1 MLQEGSRFPCS
12 ILTASPDYDYGDGD
26 GEDNDCGDDDDDYDD
41 GDVEDNYCDDDDDD
55 DDDSD
60 TWRKKR
66 CWVISCTSS
75 SLTSY

>member
-1 MLQEGSRFPCS
+1 MIP
-12 ILTASPDYDYGDGD
+12 IVDLTDVTLAIEDTYEVD
-26 GEDNDCGDDDDDYDD
+26 EDNDCG
-41 GDVEDNYCDDDDDD
+41 DDDD

>member
-1 MLQEGSRFPCS
+1 MLQEGSRSPCS
-12 ILTASPDYDYGDGD
+12 ISTASPDYDYGYGD
-26 GEDNDCGDDDDDYDD
+26 GEDNDCGDDDDD
-41 GDVEDNYCDDDDDD
+41 
-55 DDDSD
+55 DDSDD

>member
-1 MLQEGSRFPCS
+1 MLQEGSRSPCS
-12 ILTASPDYDYGDGD
+12 ISTASPDYDYGD
-26 GEDNDCGDDDDDYDD
+26 GEDNDCGDDDDD
-41 GDVEDNYCDDDDDD
+41 
-55 DDDSD
+55 DDSDD